1 VAHAAEICQETST
14 CGSIYH
20 LAMKFI
26 TSLALLAALAALPA
40 AAQQRGA
47 AAPAPNTAADPSKKP
62 TPKLAD
68 GRPDLNGYWAIGRG
82 PDTPVNSEFG
92 QRNPFIKRG
101 DWRNAKEA
109 YADANQPPYK
119 PELKAKVEDFAKQE
133 SKLDTAFFCKP
144 GGVPRL
150 GPPHAIVQAPGM
162 PIVFLY
168 QLGAGNAFRQVP
180 ISTTHDDVALSIGNL
195 YNGDSIGRWEGTTL
209 VVETVGFIDETWIG
223 IYGWF
228 HSDKMKVVERISR
241 AGDTLHYQATV
252 EDPEVFTRPWTM
264 NPWVSVKTSERIIE
278 NPPCVETDFD
288 NLTSLDE
295 KTRH

>member
-1 VAHAAEICQETST
+1 MWR
-14 CGSIYH
+14 
-20 LAMKFI
+20 MKLL
-26 TSLALLAALAALPA
+26 SLVLIAAALTPVAAQPQRQQPAPA
-40 AAQQRGA
+40 AAA
-47 AAPAPNTAADPSKKP
+47 AADPSKKP

-68 GRPDLNGYWAIGRG
+68 GHPDLNGYWAISRG

-109 YADANQPPYK
+109 YADPNQPPYK
-119 PELKAKVEDFAKQE
+119 PELKAKVEELARTE
-133 SKLDTAFFCKP
+133 SKTDTAFFCKP
-144 GGVPRL
+144 GGVPRI

-168 QLGAGNAFRQVP
+168 QLGAGNSFRQVP
-180 ISTTHDDVALSIGNL
+180 TDTREHDDIALSIGNM
-195 YNGDSIGRWEGTTL
+195 YNGDSIGRWEGNTL

-241 AGDTLHYQATV
+241 VGDTLHYQATV
-252 EDPEVFTRPWTM
+252 DDPEVFTRPWTM

-295 KTRH
+295 KTKH

>member
-1 VAHAAEICQETST
+1 MWR
-14 CGSIYH
+14 
-20 LAMKFI
+20 MK
-26 TSLALLAALAALPA
+26 LLTLVLIAAALTPVAAQPQRQQPAPA
-40 AAQQRGA
+40 AAA
-47 AAPAPNTAADPSKKP
+47 AADPSKKP

-68 GRPDLNGYWAIGRG
+68 GHPDLNGYWAISRG

-109 YADANQPPYK
+109 YADPNQPPYK
-119 PELKAKVEDFAKQE
+119 PELTAKVEELARTE
-133 SKLDTAFFCKP
+133 SKTDTAFFCKP
-144 GGVPRL
+144 GGVPRI
-150 GPPHAIVQAPGM
+150 GPPHAILQAPGM

-168 QLGAGNAFRQVP
+168 QLGAGNSFRQVP
-180 ISTTHDDVALSIGNL
+180 TDTREHDDIALSIGNM
-195 YNGDSIGRWEGTTL
+195 YNGDSIGRWEGNTL

-241 AGDTLHYQATV
+241 VGDTLHYQATV
-252 EDPEVFTRPWTM
+252 EDPEIFTRPWTM
-264 NPWVSVKTSERIIE
+264 NPWVSVKTTERIIE

-295 KTRH
+295 KTKH

>member
-1 VAHAAEICQETST
+1 
-14 CGSIYH
+14 
-20 LAMKFI
+20 MKFI
-26 TSLALLAALAALPA
+26 ASLAVLAAFVALPA
-40 AAQQRGA
+40 AAQQRPPA
-47 AAPAPNTAADPSKKP
+47 ASAPTAPDPSKKP

-68 GRPDLNGYWAIGRG
+68 GHPDLNGFWAIGRG

-92 QRNPFIKRG
+92 QRNTFIKRG

-109 YADANQPPYK
+109 YADPNQPPYK

-144 GGVPRL
+144 GGVPRI
-150 GPPHAIVQAPGM
+150 GPPHAIVQTPGM

-168 QLGAGNAFRQVP
+168 QLGAGNAFRLVP
-180 ISTTHDDVALSIGNL
+180 TDTTKHDELALSIGNM
-195 YNGDSIGRWEGTTL
+195 YNGDSIGRWEGNTL

-241 AGDTLHYQATV
+241 VGDTLRYQATV
-252 EDPEVFTRPWTM
+252 EDPDVFTRPWVM

-295 KTRH
+295 KTKH

>member
-1 VAHAAEICQETST
+1 MRLFT
-14 CGSIYH
+14 
-20 LAMKFI
+20 
-26 TSLALLAALAALPA
+26 ALAVFVLATAFTA
-40 AAQQRGA
+40 AAQQRA
-47 AAPAPNTAADPSKKP
+47 ATPSFTAADDPAKKP
-62 TPKLAD
+62 TPKLPD
-68 GRPDLNGYWAIGRG
+68 GHPDLNGYWAASRG

-92 QRNPFIKRG
+92 QRSAFIKRG

-109 YADANQPPYK
+109 YADPNQPPYK
-119 PELKAKVEDFAKQE
+119 PALSAKVEDLAKNE
-133 SKLDTAFFCKP
+133 SKMDTAFFCKP
-144 GGVPRL
+144 GGVPRI

-180 ISTTHDDVALSIGNL
+180 IGAMHDEIALGLGSL
-195 YNGDSIGRWEGTTL
+195 YNGDSIGRWEGNTL
-209 VVETVGFIDETWIG
+209 VVETIGFIDETWIG

-264 NPWVSVKTSERIIE
+264 NPWVSVKTAERIVE
-278 NPPCVETDFD
+278 NPPCVETDFN

-295 KTRH
+295 KTKH

>member
-1 VAHAAEICQETST
+1 
-14 CGSIYH
+14 
-20 LAMKFI
+20 MK
-26 TSLALLAALAALPA
+26 LLAALALLVVTAPAATAQQRPAAPAAPA
-40 AAQQRGA
+40 AA
-47 AAPAPNTAADPSKKP
+47 DPTKKP
-62 TPKLAD
+62 TPKLPD
-68 GRPDLNGYWAIGRG
+68 GHPDLNGYWAISRG

-109 YADANQPPYK
+109 YADPNQPPYK
-119 PELKAKVEDFAKQE
+119 PELRAKVEDLAKTE
-133 SKLDTAFFCKP
+133 SKTDTAFFCKP
-144 GGVPRL
+144 GGVPRI

-168 QLGAGNAFRQVP
+168 QLGAGNTFRQIPVG
-180 ISTTHDDVALSIGNL
+180 TAHDKIALGLGDL
-195 YNGDSIGRWEGTTL
+195 YNGDSIARWDGETL
-209 VVETVGFIDETWIG
+209 VVETIGFNTETWIG

-241 AGDTLHYQATV
+241 VGDSLHYQATI

-264 NPWVSVKTSERIIE
+264 NPWVSVKTSERIVE

-288 NLTSLDE
+288 SLTSLDA
-295 KTRH
+295 KTKH

>member
-1 VAHAAEICQETST
+1 
-14 CGSIYH
+14 
-20 LAMKFI
+20 MKMIASF
-26 TSLALLAALAALPA
+26 ALVLAALVALPA
-40 AAQQRGA
+40 AAQQRP
-47 AAPAPNTAADPSKKP
+47 AAPAAPPDDPAKKA

-68 GRPDLNGYWAIGRG
+68 GHPDLNGYWAIGRG

-92 QRNPFIKRG
+92 QRSQFIKRG

-109 YADANQPPYK
+109 YADPNQPPYK

-144 GGVPRL
+144 GGVPRV

-168 QLGAGNAFRQVP
+168 QLGAGNTFRQVP
-180 ISTTHDDVALSIGNL
+180 TDTRQHDDIALSIGNM
-195 YNGDSIGRWEGTTL
+195 YNGDSIGRWEGNTL
-209 VVETVGFIDETWIG
+209 VVETIGFIDETWIG

-241 AGDTLHYQATV
+241 VGDTLRYQATV

-295 KTRH
+295 KTKH

>member
-1 VAHAAEICQETST
+1 
-14 CGSIYH
+14 
-20 LAMKFI
+20 MKLL
-26 TSLALLAALAALPA
+26 TALALLVVIAPDAT
-40 AAQQRGA
+40 AQQRP
-47 AAPAPNTAADPSKKP
+47 AAPVATAADPAKKP
-62 TPKLAD
+62 TPKLPD
-68 GRPDLNGYWAIGRG
+68 GHPDLNGYWAIGRG

-109 YADANQPPYK
+109 YADPNQPPYR
-119 PELKAKVEDFAKQE
+119 PELNAKVEELAKTE
-133 SKLDTAFFCKP
+133 SKTDMAFFCKP
-144 GGVPRL
+144 GGVPRI

-168 QLGAGNAFRQVP
+168 QLGAGNTFRQVP
-180 ISTTHDDVALSIGNL
+180 VGTAHDKIALGLGDL
-195 YNGDSIGRWEGTTL
+195 YNGDSIARWDGETL
-209 VVETVGFIDETWIG
+209 VVETIGFNTETWIG

-241 AGDTLHYQATV
+241 VGDTLHYQATI

-264 NPWVSVKTSERIIE
+264 NPWVAVKTSERIVE

-288 NLTSLDE
+288 SLTSLDA
-295 KTRH
+295 KTKH

>member
-1 VAHAAEICQETST
+1 MKLIAVCA
-14 CGSIYH
+14 
-20 LAMKFI
+20 LAI
-26 TSLALLAALAALPA
+26 LAAVPA
-40 AAQQRGA
+40 AAQDD
-47 AAPAPNTAADPSKKP
+47 PAKKP

-68 GRPDLNGYWAIGRG
+68 GHPDLNGYWAIGRG

-92 QRNPFIKRG
+92 QRNAFIKRG

-109 YADANQPPYK
+109 YADPNQPPYK

-144 GGVPRL
+144 GGVPRV

-168 QLGAGNAFRQVP
+168 QLGAGNTFRQVP
-180 ISTTHDDVALSIGNL
+180 TDTRQHDDIALSIGNM
-195 YNGDSIGRWEGTTL
+195 YNGDSVGRWEGNTL
-209 VVETVGFIDETWIG
+209 VVETIAFIDETWIG

-228 HSDKMKVVERISR
+228 QSDKMKVVERISR
-241 AGDTLHYQATV
+241 VGDTLRYQATI

-295 KTRH
+295 KTKH